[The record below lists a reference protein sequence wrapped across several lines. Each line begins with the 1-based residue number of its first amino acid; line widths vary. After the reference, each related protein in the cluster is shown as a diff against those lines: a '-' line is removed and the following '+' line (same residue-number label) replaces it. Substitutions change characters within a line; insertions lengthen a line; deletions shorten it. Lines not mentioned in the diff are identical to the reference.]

1 MKYMVE
7 YEIRT
12 TGLSHDQNL
21 ANQAA
26 LLNAFGKWKPEEGLT
41 VHAFVA
47 NLNNGGYV
55 LVEAADPGPV
65 ASFVSRATRWNSAG
79 PAACRAPDHHRRVW
93 AAHRVCQLRPSI
105 LLQRVGCGPG
115 D

>member
-21 ANQAA
+21 ASQEA
-26 LLNAFGKWKPEEGLT
+26 LLKAFGKWKPEEGLT

-47 NLNNGGYV
+47 SLNNGGYV

-65 ASFVSRATRWNSAG
+65 ASFVSKFFYWNDVEVVPVVDVAEAVTTGTASLAWARA
-79 PAACRAPDHHRRVW
+79 AA
-93 AAHRVCQLRPSI
+93 S
-105 LLQRVGCGPG
+105 G
-115 D
+115 